1 MSEITLQW
9 IAILKLLLV
18 AGFAGLYGFGGVSGK
33 WKRRFIAPI
42 LLGIG
47 TWGLTT
53 WTQSYSLWYLL
64 SVFLLF
70 GALSLGYGGT
80 SVTSEK
86 IKRRAIAGL
95 AAAFAML
102 PYFLVTGAWG
112 LLALHIGVAVGV
124 SVVAGVW
131 NQTSSARTEE
141 TLIGAA
147 YVLIPL
153 LTI

>member
-1 MSEITLQW
+1 MSENTLQL
-9 IAILKLLLV
+9 IAGLKLLLV
-18 AGFAGLYGFGGVSGK
+18 AGFAMLYGYGGISGK

-53 WTQSYSLWYLL
+53 WTQSFSLWLLL

-70 GALSLGYGGT
+70 GALSIGYGAATTGR
-80 SVTSEK
+80 K
-86 IKRRAIAGL
+86 IRKRAIAGL
-95 AAAFAML
+95 ATAFAML
-102 PYFLVTGAWG
+102 PYFWVTGAWS
-112 LLALHIGVAVGV
+112 LWALHIAVCTGV

>member
-1 MSEITLQW
+1 VSELVLQW
-9 IAILKLLLV
+9 IAVLKLLLV
-18 AGFAGLYGFGGVSGK
+18 AGFATLYGFGGMSGK
-33 WKRRFIAPI
+33 WKRRFIAPV

-53 WTQSYSLWYLL
+53 WTQSFSLWYLL

-70 GALSLGYGGT
+70 GALSIGYGAT
-80 SVTSEK
+80 TTSEK
-86 IKRRAIAGL
+86 IKKRAIAGF
-95 AAAFAML
+95 AAACAML
-102 PYFLVTGAWG
+102 PYFWVTAAWS
-112 LLALHIGVAVGV
+112 LWALHIVVCIGV

-147 YVLIPL
+147 YVLIPM

>member
-1 MSEITLQW
+1 MTENTLQL
-9 IAILKLLLV
+9 IAGLKLLLV
-18 AGFAGLYGFGGVSGK
+18 AGFAMLYGMGGISGK
-33 WKRRFIAPI
+33 WKRRFIAPV

-64 SVFLLF
+64 SVPLLF
-70 GALSLGYGGT
+70 GALSLGYGA

-86 IKRRAIAGL
+86 IKKRSIAGL
-95 AAAFAML
+95 AAAFAMM
-102 PYFLVTGAWG
+102 PYFLVTGAWT
-112 LLALHIGVAVGV
+112 LWALHIGVCIGV

-147 YVLIPL
+147 YVLIPM

>member
-1 MSEITLQW
+1 MSENTLQL
-9 IAILKLLLV
+9 IAGLKLLLV
-18 AGFAGLYGFGGVSGK
+18 AGFAMLYGMGGISGK
-33 WKRRFIAPI
+33 WKRRFIAPV

-53 WTQSYSLWYLL
+53 WTQSFSLWYLL

-70 GALSLGYGGT
+70 GALSLGYGAST
-80 SVTSEK
+80 TSEK
-86 IKRRAIAGL
+86 IKKRAIAGL

-102 PYFLVTGAWG
+102 PYFLVTGAWS
-112 LLALHIGVAVGV
+112 LMALHIVVATGV

-131 NQTSSARTEE
+131 NQTSSARAEE
-141 TLIGAA
+141 TMIGAA